1 MLKRNI
7 ILLVNMLL
15 CATLFCACGKDKEDQ
30 YIVPENEETM
40 TGGDVSGMPVGG
52 DMHKINV
59 GWEEA
64 YKEVVRCMES
74 YLADPYIS
82 RQEPYW
88 VDSNLYI
95 GYIGI
100 HDFDDDNVPELIIG
114 DDVSVG
120 IFTYYNGMVKKIA
133 DLYEPESWG
142 CINGVHYKNNTVI
155 LTNNGSDGSCYVCF
169 TYDDGEGLARGGEYV
184 IGIYDEYNPDV
195 AIINEHVTTG
205 EEFRKRFDLIE
216 LLDNSSIPRSRIIKD
231 DGITT
236 ALELNIFEGDDEYI
250 MTENLNFNVI
260 EW

>member
-15 CATLFCACGKDKEDQ
+15 CVTLFCACGKDEGNQ
-30 YIVPENEETM
+30 YIGSENEETM
-40 TGGDVSGMPVGG
+40 VGG
-52 DMHKINV
+52 VAPEVSVRGTMPKTSG
-59 GWEEA
+59 GWEDA
-64 YKEVVRCMES
+64 YKEVVRNMES

-82 RQEPYW
+82 RQESHW
-88 VDSNLYI
+88 VNGNSCV

-120 IFTYYNGMVKKIA
+120 IFTYYNGMVKRIA
-133 DLYEPESWG
+133 DLYEPEDWG
-142 CINGVHYKNNTVI
+142 CINGMYYKNNTVI
-155 LTNNGSDGSCYVCF
+155 LINSGSDGSCYVCF
-169 TYDDGEGLARGGEYV
+169 TYDDGESSTQGREYV
-184 IGIYDEYNPDV
+184 IGIYDEYNPEV
-195 AIINEHVTTG
+195 AIINDRMTTG

-231 DGITT
+231 DEITI
-236 ALELNIFEGDDEYI
+236 ALELNVFEGDDKQILIED
-250 MTENLNFNVI
+250 LDFNVI